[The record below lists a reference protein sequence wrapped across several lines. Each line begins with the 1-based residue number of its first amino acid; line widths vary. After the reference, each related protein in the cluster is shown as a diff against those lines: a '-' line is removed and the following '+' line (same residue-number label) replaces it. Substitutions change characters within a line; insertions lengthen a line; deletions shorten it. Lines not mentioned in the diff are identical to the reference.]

1 MKIFILLF
9 FAILNNSFASD
20 WKVAATF
27 DEGSVFDIICYDSIN
42 CYALHKKPLGPEIHK
57 TTDAGKSWNMIYT
70 SNFLEEGPPFDVI
83 NADRLY
89 IADSNN
95 LYITYTENV
104 AVFKQ
109 STDGGKTFKKTKIS
123 DMTFLSWLTNFCMLD
138 NNVGIAI
145 NDTNAY
151 FTHDNWKTVEYKT
164 DLIFRA
170 SIPKYQNYDKDNII
184 FLTRIGNGDEIIKY
198 NLKTHQKELIFKFQ
212 SRSIDPS
219 YKSGFKYINDTLA
232 IIVGSQGNGVGDQ
245 SKDIIFKTNGSLKD
259 WIKVIDKEVS
269 PIFGLEG
276 VDFYDTKNGVATG
289 QSGKILTTKD
299 GGNTWNYE
307 IPKEI
312 YVGGDKLY
320 GPFTMRVEWAGKT
333 PLFGTFGGSIYRY
346 EGDFFDFSEPKL
358 VLDKPT
364 IMNENCN
371 QFVIREF
378 KLQSWQV
385 DLNWNAVKSAKKYEI
400 EISEDNNFKIKYF
413 SLNTISSNS
422 VVIPN
427 IIDFD
432 QDKIYYWKVRAIND
446 NIYSDW
452 SDFCQFTTTIDYTK
466 PLEPICGDSV
476 ITNNVVIRW
485 NKVSNATKYM
495 IEISNNEDFIEI
507 IKQDS
512 SNTSEYNFNIPKD
525 TTYYWRI
532 KTVGENS
539 VSNWSNLFDNCYF
552 IKSTPSSIENDFSI
566 SNNIIFPN
574 PVKDELTLDIK
585 NIEIRDFSCEI
596 LDITGQQVYTGKLNN
611 TFSIDVSNLPTG
623 TYFLNFNFQ
632 SYKFIKE

>member
-1 MKIFILLF
+1 
-9 FAILNNSFASD
+9 
-20 WKVAATF
+20 
-27 DEGSVFDIICYDSIN
+27 
-42 CYALHKKPLGPEIHK
+42 
-57 TTDAGKSWNMIYT
+57 
-70 SNFLEEGPPFDVI
+70 
-83 NADRLY
+83 
-89 IADSNN
+89 
-95 LYITYTENV
+95 
-104 AVFKQ
+104 
-109 STDGGKTFKKTKIS
+109 
-123 DMTFLSWLTNFCMLD
+123 
-138 NNVGIAI
+138 
-145 NDTNAY
+145 
-151 FTHDNWKTVEYKT
+151 
-164 DLIFRA
+164 
-170 SIPKYQNYDKDNII
+170 
-184 FLTRIGNGDEIIKY
+184 
-198 NLKTHQKELIFKFQ
+198 
-212 SRSIDPS
+212 
-219 YKSGFKYINDTLA
+219 
-232 IIVGSQGNGVGDQ
+232 
-245 SKDIIFKTNGSLKD
+245 
-259 WIKVIDKEVS
+259 
-269 PIFGLEG
+269 
-276 VDFYDTKNGVATG
+276 
-289 QSGKILTTKD
+289 
-299 GGNTWNYE
+299 
-307 IPKEI
+307 
-312 YVGGDKLY
+312 
-320 GPFTMRVEWAGKT
+320 
-333 PLFGTFGGSIYRY
+333 
-346 EGDFFDFSEPKL
+346 
-358 VLDKPT
+358 
-364 IMNENCN
+364 MNENCN

-378 KLQSWQV
+378 QLQSWQV

-452 SDFCQFTTTIDYTK
+452 SDFCQFTTTIDDTK

-532 KTVGENS
+532 KTIGENS